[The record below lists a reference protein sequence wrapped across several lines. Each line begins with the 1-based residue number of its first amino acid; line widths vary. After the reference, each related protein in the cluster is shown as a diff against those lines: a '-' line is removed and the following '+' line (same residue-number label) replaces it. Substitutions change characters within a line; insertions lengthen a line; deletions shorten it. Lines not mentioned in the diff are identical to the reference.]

1 MERAVIHSDLKKQ
14 EIQPQLLLKK
24 YLSLLKEDIKEMLP
38 VGSLQEATCPVTGER
53 EVQESFWKMD
63 MQYLV
68 SRTYGN
74 IYLSPR
80 PVMDVLQAFYR
91 ESDARKFWLTKL
103 WPQTQDVR
111 LGKIILPQLEWAQGF
126 ISQYFSGSKLCMAE
140 YLPNHWGYYNG
151 AKDLFH
157 ESDYKLVEPL
167 FDPSTARE
175 KVSDSEMI
183 NKVDDNSLDVAFL
196 FESLDRSIEPFVIL
210 QKVFNSLK
218 PGGLCFIT
226 CLLSSGFEVQVL
238 GQESE
243 IFVPPE
249 RMNLFSYEG
258 INALTDKVGGFEV
271 LEFSTP
277 GVLDIPNVIKQLDQ
291 VNDALFFQYILK
303 NRQDMELVSSF
314 QDFLQ
319 INRLGTFG
327 RLVLKKIYH

>member
-24 YLSLLKEDIKEMLP
+24 YLTLLKKDIKKMLP

-53 EVQESFWKMD
+53 EVQESFRKMG
-63 MQYLV
+63 MQYHIG
-68 SRTYGN
+68 RTLGN

-80 PVMDVLQAFYR
+80 PTMDVLKAFYR
-91 ESDARKFWLTKL
+91 ESAAREFWLTKL

-111 LGKIILPQLEWAQGF
+111 QEKIILSQLEWVQGF
-126 ISQYFSGSKLCMAE
+126 ILQFFSERKLFMAE
-140 YLPNHWGYYNG
+140 YLPNHWGYYIS
-151 AKDLFH
+151 AKDLFL
-157 ESDYKLVEPL
+157 ESDYKLVESL

-175 KVSDSEMI
+175 KVSDSEMT
-183 NKVDDNSLDVAFL
+183 NEVNDSSLDVTFL
-196 FESLDRSIEPFVIL
+196 FEGLDRSIEPIVIL

-238 GQESE
+238 GRESE

-258 INALTDKVGGFEV
+258 MNALIDKMGGFEV

-277 GVLDIPNVIKQLDQ
+277 GVLDIPNVLKQIDQ
-291 VNDALFFQYILK
+291 VNDAAFFSYILK
-303 NRQDMELVSSF
+303 NRQDVELVSSF

-319 INRLGTFG
+319 MNRLGTFG
-327 RLVLKKIYH
+327 RLVLKKI

>member
-24 YLSLLKEDIKEMLP
+24 YLALLKEDIKEMLP

-63 MQYLV
+63 MHYLV

-80 PVMDVLQAFYR
+80 PAMDVLKAFYR
-91 ESDARKFWLTKL
+91 ESDAREFWLNKL
-103 WPQTQDVR
+103 WPKTEVVR
-111 LGKIILPQLEWAQGF
+111 LEKIILPQLEWAQGF
-126 ISQYFSGSKLCMAE
+126 ISQYFSGRKLCMAE
-140 YLPNHWGYYNG
+140 YLPNHWGYYIS
-151 AKDLFH
+151 ATDLFP
-157 ESDYKLVEPL
+157 ESDYKLVESL

-175 KVSDSEMI
+175 KVSDSEMT
-183 NKVDDNSLDVAFL
+183 NEVDDNSLDVVFL
-196 FESLDRSIEPFVIL
+196 FESMDRSVEPFVIL

-238 GQESE
+238 GRESE

-258 INALTDKVGGFEV
+258 MNALVEKVGGFEI

-277 GVLDIPNVIKQLDQ
+277 GVLEIPNVIKQLDQ
-291 VNDALFFQYILK
+291 MNDTAFFRYILK
-303 NRQDMELVSSF
+303 QRQDEELISSF

-319 INRLGTFG
+319 LNRLGTFG
-327 RLVLKKIYH
+327 RLVLRKL